1 MDIEDDD
8 QSGQG
13 AGDDTT
19 INEIGV
25 FFPELDQILWKRE
38 KEDAPEGTMEYLVK
52 YKDYS
57 YLHLEWI
64 SEEEI
69 ASDSKGGKNK
79 LKRFN
84 KNFEQKIAN
93 GDYDIEAI
101 ENGKFFD

>member
-1 MDIEDDD
+1 MDAEDDED
-8 QSGQG
+8 QSDQ
-13 AGDDTT
+13 GDDPTV
-19 INEIGV
+19 NEIGV

-38 KEDAPEGTMEYLVK
+38 KEGAPEGTYEYLVK

-69 ASDSKGGKNK
+69 ISDSKGGKSK
-79 LKRFN
+79 LNRFN
-84 KNFEQKIAN
+84 KNFERKIAD